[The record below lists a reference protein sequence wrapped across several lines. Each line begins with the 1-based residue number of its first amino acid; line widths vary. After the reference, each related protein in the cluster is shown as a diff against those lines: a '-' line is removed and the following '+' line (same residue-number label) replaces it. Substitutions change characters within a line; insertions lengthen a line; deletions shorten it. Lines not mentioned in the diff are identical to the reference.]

1 MKISSSLDNFPLNF
15 CCSLLPGFEDENFA
29 EVSASV
35 SETDTH
41 VNIKGMQYSF
51 FTQHLN
57 GSASFPSDYTVYFD
71 QFTFKIQRQRFPPE
85 ALQVRIADY
94 NVNKYIILFSCAKER
109 RFNTPIGTE
118 IVNYVWILTRE
129 RKPKPALIKLALSV
143 ATRYAS
149 TSEHFIYTNRRS
161 CWHHHRSS
169 VSSHEMQF

>member
-57 GSASFPSDYTVYFD
+57 GSASFPSDYTVYVD
-71 QFTFKIQRQRFPPE
+71 QFTFNIHRPRFPPE
-85 ALQVRIADY
+85 TLQVRIADY
-94 NVNKYIILFSCAKER
+94 YVNKYIILFSCAKER

-161 CWHHHRSS
+161 C
-169 VSSHEMQF
+169 